1 MRWESRTVETKMT
14 QFEGQQEQSAFNPRA
29 DNAALKIKEQLGQEL
44 SALTGQQVVIPPSP
58 VAVGADGQPVGQLP
72 PEGSYAR
79 EAVEQQQAAAAQS
92 AQQMAH
98 LQAHDPGQ
106 IPAQGQPQAP
116 PPQQPQE
123 TSQRAEQRIQD
134 LINQLR
140 AKDQELQTVQQQQ
153 AGAATTLE
161 ETRAQLT
168 ASTQQMQ
175 SLMQEHM
182 EHMDPE
188 TRAQVLNNAQ
198 IAQTVAAA
206 ENRILGQVQPQLQS
220 LQTRNDQLEKVR
232 VGDVYQGYN
241 PMVHDQLIDEF
252 RKGNPNCS
260 IEQAFRAV
268 ATPEEL
274 SVHGAGRA
282 TAPPPAVPPGSGAP
296 TPRYLPTHVQQ
307 GQPDPLQQM
316 VADRDRASELARS
329 ADPEDQ
335 KKATALWHKNLTERL
350 GLNVPG
356 G

>member
-1 MRWESRTVETKMT
+1 MT
-14 QFEGQQEQSAFNPRA
+14 DTQGQQEEPSAFNARA
-29 DNAALKIKEQLGQEL
+29 DSAALKVKEQLGAEL
-44 SALTGQQVVIPPSP
+44 SALTGQQVVLPPSP

-79 EAVEQQQAAAAQS
+79 EAVEQQQAAAAQN

-98 LQAHDPGQ
+98 LQAHDPGGT
-106 IPAQGQPQAP
+106 PTQGQPQAP
-116 PPQQPQE
+116 PPQEPQE
-123 TSQRAEQRIQD
+123 PTQRAQERIQD

-140 AKDQELQTVQQQQ
+140 TKDQELQTQQQQQ

-168 ASTQQMQ
+168 ASQEQMS

-206 ENRILGQVQPQLQS
+206 ENRILGQVTPQLKQ
-220 LQTRNDQLEKVR
+220 LQLRNDQLEKVR
-232 VGDVYQGYN
+232 VGGEYEGYN

-260 IEQAFRAV
+260 IEQAFRAI

-274 SVHGAGRA
+274 SVHGVSRV

-296 TPRYLPTHVQQ
+296 NPKYLPTNVQNQ
-307 GQPDPLQQM
+307 ELDPLQQM

-329 ADPEDQ
+329 ADPKDQ
-335 KKATALWHKNLTERL
+335 KAATALWHKNLTERL

-356 G
+356 TQSAVR

>member
-1 MRWESRTVETKMT
+1 MT
-14 QFEGQQEQSAFNPRA
+14 QFEGQQPEQSAFNSRA
-29 DNAALKIKEQLGQEL
+29 DSAALKVKEQLGAEL
-44 SALTGQQVVIPPSP
+44 SALTGQQVVLPPSP

-79 EAVEQQQAAAAQS
+79 EAVEQQQAAAAQN
-92 AQQMAH
+92 AQLMAH
-98 LQAHDPGQ
+98 QQARDPGQ
-106 IPAQGQPQAP
+106 IPAQGQPQAS
-116 PPQQPQE
+116 PPQQPPE
-123 TSQRAEQRIQD
+123 PTQRAQERIQD

-140 AKDQELQTVQQQQ
+140 TKDQELQTQQQQQ
-153 AGAATTLE
+153 AGAATTNE
-161 ETRAQLT
+161 ELRAQLT

-206 ENRILGQVQPQLQS
+206 ENRILGVVNPQIHQ

-232 VGDVYQGYN
+232 VGSVYQGYN

-274 SVHGAGRA
+274 SSGGAVVPRN
-282 TAPPPAVPPGSGAP
+282 APPPTVAPGSGAP
-296 TPRYLPTHVQQ
+296 APRYLPTHVQNQ
-307 GQPDPLQQM
+307 EMDPLQQM

-329 ADPEDQ
+329 ADPNDQ
-335 KKATALWHKNLTERL
+335 KAATALWHKNLTERL

-356 G
+356 T